1 MKAYAVVCCFCSCA
15 QLTTNRYFKL
25 LHFSHFH
32 FILHNRG
39 SALATCHQFVF
50 ACWTCER
57 PRFIFFA
64 NLIPLKN
71 PFSIRSDCTDYI
83 NLSLFNVCVC
93 TKKKIG
99 NLLYHEFIIY
109 LTFVV
114 DLNIEDGILAR
125 EGSRRNLKK

>member
-1 MKAYAVVCCFCSCA
+1 M
-15 QLTTNRYFKL
+15 
-25 LHFSHFH
+25 
-32 FILHNRG
+32 
-39 SALATCHQFVF
+39 
-50 ACWTCER
+50 
-57 PRFIFFA
+57 
-64 NLIPLKN
+64 
-71 PFSIRSDCTDYI
+71 
-83 NLSLFNVCVC
+83 CVC